1 MKPCWLETAG
11 LNAGVGT
18 PAVVVGTP
26 SPRADTGKVS
36 RAGEGYIIG
45 VGPPLVGVGVVGVV
59 GVVGGPPVGAVGAV
73 GFGGVGGVGGVGGPL
88 VGVGALV
95 GAVGA
100 VGVGGGA
107 GGTAAGQKHQCIKH
121 VGFNI
126 MPTHMCLL
134 DSQSAR
140 LKHQSEYQIRG
151 AQLDRDR
158 EACAC
163 TRTPVHVP
171 LPGLRIA
178 VT

>member
-26 SPRADTGKVS
+26 SPGADTGKVNG
-36 RAGEGYIIG
+36 AGEGYIIG
-45 VGPPLVGVGVVGVV
+45 VGPPPVGAGVGVVG
-59 GVVGGPPVGAVGAV
+59 GVGGPPVGAVGVGAV
-73 GFGGVGGVGGVGGPL
+73 GVGGVGVAGVGGVGGVGGPI
-88 VGVGALV
+88 VGVGVLV

-121 VGFNI
+121 LGLNV

-134 DSQSAR
+134 DSQSAG
-140 LKHQSEYQIRG
+140 LKHQSEHQIRG
-151 AQLDRDR
+151 A
-158 EACAC
+158 
-163 TRTPVHVP
+163 
-171 LPGLRIA
+171 
-178 VT
+178 